1 MEGEGILT
9 KYSPIKRKI
18 TITIVNN
25 IK

>member
-1 MEGEGILT
+1 LEGDGILT

-18 TITIVNN
+18 IIAIVNN

>member
-1 MEGEGILT
+1 LEGEGILT